1 MKSFSLCAI
10 IVTLLPAFI
19 LATPSGKTPY
29 FYRRSDQE
37 ASEIHSDIP
46 IHSSCNAS
54 QTMQIKR
61 GLFDSKRLAREA
73 ADHIL
78 LNGNSSTLF
87 QTYFGQLADPA
98 VPLGIYER
106 ILEGDKTGTLLRCD
120 DPDQNCATQVGYNGH
135 WRGNNATEE
144 TVICELSFQSRL
156 GLEKACQNGFKL
168 GRDNVNVYWGADL
181 LHRMMHLPKITNGY
195 ITHVAD
201 THEDMMKIAI
211 EKPDQS
217 VKNQHSI
224 QEFAFD
230 VWTRKYISAKGC
242 SATEEEIHAAEHEDH
257 THSTSATA
265 SATASITA
273 TSTASDIAT
282 AAAQDCHTHADGT
295 VHCI

>member
-1 MKSFSLCAI
+1 MRSFLLCAAF
-10 IVTLLPAFI
+10 VALLPAFI
-19 LATPSGKTPY
+19 IATPSGKTPY
-29 FYRRSDQE
+29 FYRRAYQE
-37 ASEIHSDIP
+37 ASEVHSDIP

-78 LNGNSSTLF
+78 LKGNTSTLF
-87 QTYFGQLADPA
+87 QTYFGSQADPA

-106 ILEGDKTGTLLRCD
+106 ILEGDKTGTLIRCD
-120 DPDQNCATQVGYNGH
+120 DPDQNCATQEGWNGH

-144 TVICELSFQSRL
+144 TVICELSFHSRL
-156 GLEKACQNGFKL
+156 GLEKACGNGFKL

-181 LHRMMHLPKITNGY
+181 LHRMMHLPKVTNGY

-224 QEFAFD
+224 QEFAFEA
-230 VWTRKYISAKGC
+230 WIRKYTNPEGC
-242 SATEEEIHAAEHEDH
+242 SASEEEIHAAEHDDH
-257 THSTSATA
+257 NHSSSTTATA
-265 SATASITA
+265 TGSASVAS
-273 TSTASDIAT
+273 
-282 AAAQDCHTHADGT
+282 AAAATTSDAAKDCHSHADGT
-295 VHCI
+295 VHCV

>member
-1 MKSFSLCAI
+1 
-10 IVTLLPAFI
+10 
-19 LATPSGKTPY
+19 
-29 FYRRSDQE
+29 
-37 ASEIHSDIP
+37 SDIP

-78 LNGNSSTLF
+78 LSGNTSDLF
-87 QTYFGQLADPA
+87 QTYFGAQADPA

-120 DPDQNCATQVGYNGH
+120 DPDQNCATQDGWNGH

-144 TVICELSFQSRL
+144 TVICNLSFQSRL
-156 GLEKACQNGFKL
+156 GLERACENGFKL

-181 LHRMMHLPKITNGY
+181 LHRMMHLPKVTNGY

-211 EKPDQS
+211 EQPDQS

-230 VWTRKYISAKGC
+230 VWTRKYISAEG
-242 SATEEEIHAAEHEDH
+242 SAGATATE
-257 THSTSATA
+257 SA
-265 SATASITA
+265 SASAAA
-273 TSTASDIAT
+273 TSTAAV
-282 AAAQDCHTHADGT
+282 QDCHTHADGS
-295 VHCI
+295 VHC